1 MTQSTRN
8 EGAVRRAL
16 GGRDA
21 RMPLRA
27 HRGAILH
34 FLDDPGDGLDE
45 PGTGLGEASGRANGP
60 DSGLAGRGVPD
71 QAGRSAATA
80 GLELDRGGST
90 HGSCFEYFADGVLLV
105 EAGRIAA
112 LGPAAQLLPMLPASV
127 PVITH
132 RDRLLLPGF
141 IDAHIH
147 YPQTDIIGAAGHRLL
162 EWLERCTYPA
172 ERTFADAAHARAV
185 ANFFLDEL
193 LRNGTTSA
201 CVFGTVH
208 RASVEA
214 FFEAAAARRL
224 RMIAGKAL
232 MDRGPD
238 GLRDTP
244 ESGDRDTRELIER
257 WAGCGRLEY
266 AITPRFAPG
275 SSPEQLRRA
284 GALARDFPRM
294 LIQSHLAE
302 SREEVALAR
311 RLFPEARSY
320 LDVYDRFGLVRA
332 RAIYAHCI
340 HLDEADRRRM
350 AQAGAAA
357 AFCPSS
363 NLFLG
368 SGLFDIEAADAADLK
383 FSVATDVGAGT
394 SFSLLRTLGD
404 AYKVARLSGRRRT
417 AQRARSA
424 STRTSAISIPARRRT
439 SSSSTSL
446 RRRSSPGA
454 CAPHAASPTSSP
466 CS

>member
-1 MTQSTRN
+1 MRARCAAHSADGTRGCLFGRIVARSCTSSTTPATGSTNPALGSAKRAA
-8 EGAVRRAL
+8 GPTALTADWQAAACPTRQAAARQRPDSSSIAAVRRTAP
-16 GGRDA
+16 A
-21 RMPLRA
+21 SS
-27 HRGAILH
+27 IL
-34 FLDDPGDGLDE
+34 L
-45 PGTGLGEASGRANGP
+45 TACCSSR
-60 DSGLAGRGVPD
+60 
-71 QAGRSAATA
+71 QAGSPPSVRPRSSSLCSRPRCPSSPIATDCCCPASSTRTSTTRRPTSSARPATACSSGWSAA
-80 GLELDRGGST
+80 
-90 HGSCFEYFADGVLLV
+90 
-105 EAGRIAA
+105 RIRPSA
-112 LGPAAQLLPMLPASV
+112 PSPMQ
-127 PVITH
+127 
-132 RDRLLLPGF
+132 R
-141 IDAHIH
+141 
-147 YPQTDIIGAAGHRLL
+147 
-162 EWLERCTYPA
+162 
-172 ERTFADAAHARAV
+172 ARAV